1 MEAVTGAPTKIEPPQ
16 ETETADGGAK
26 RRQVLDGAR
35 AVFLNDGFDG
45 ASMNDIARVAGVSK
59 GTLYV
64 YFESKEALFEALIR
78 EDRKQQAER
87 FVPNGEWRTAR
98 EYLALYGRRLAS
110 ALMRPDLIAQSRMV
124 ISASA
129 KFPRFGEAFYEAGP
143 CHGIRRLTAQFEEF
157 VRSGELEIDNIE
169 LAAQQFSELCKA
181 GVFHRAMFCG
191 ADSVTKEEIDR
202 TVTGAVEVFMRAYG
216 KTG

>member
-1 MEAVTGAPTKIEPPQ
+1 MEAVTGAPAKAEPRE
-16 ETETADGGAK
+16 ETETQDGGAK

-35 AVFLNDGFDG
+35 TVFLNDGFDG

-87 FVPNGEWRTAR
+87 FVPTGEWRTAR
-98 EYLALYGRRLAS
+98 EYLAKYGLRLVE

-129 KFPRFGEAFYEAGP
+129 KFPRFGQAFFEAGP
-143 CHGIRRLTAQFEEF
+143 CHGIKRLTTQFEQF
-157 VRSGELEIDNIE
+157 VRSGELEINDLE

-191 ADSVTKEEIDR
+191 ADSVTKEQIDR
-202 TVTGAVEVFMRAYG
+202 TIAGAVEVFMRAYG
-216 KTG
+216 AKG